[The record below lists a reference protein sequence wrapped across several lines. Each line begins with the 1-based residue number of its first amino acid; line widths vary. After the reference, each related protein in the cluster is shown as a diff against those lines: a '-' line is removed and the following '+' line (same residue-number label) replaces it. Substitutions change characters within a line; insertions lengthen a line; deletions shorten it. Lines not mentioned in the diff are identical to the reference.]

1 MRKDLGD
8 LKFHFVE
15 DSVHWWHDIYMS
27 DDGPIDLRIEEARR
41 RVLATLV
48 EPLVSTDIDTV
59 VYRLDEAYQFLLYDT
74 RVGESSAEA
83 VEIYNAWPFP
93 HRLNADMGPQDTRG
107 TWMQAENFRRFFE
120 VGFDPFAAIIE
131 RLHEVGKQ
139 AFLKL
144 RMNDMHVAAHWFD
157 HATGRAR
164 ATRFQLSHPEYMLG
178 YRSSHYPSPSESAL
192 DYAHEEYR
200 QHRLAIIE
208 EIGERYDLDG
218 LELNYCRGY
227 RLFRDDEI
235 EAGRE
240 HMIDFLGK
248 AKTIL
253 HRIGER
259 RGRPIKLV
267 IRFHIDAP
275 VQASQAMEFDRGL
288 DVLRCIRE
296 GVVDAVVPVAPVAS
310 VEPDRHLPRFV
321 DAARDT
327 PCEVY
332 AGARNCNHDDI
343 ARRPVTRELMRTAI
357 GAWAD
362 CGVDGIYLWWPR
374 VDPEHA
380 NWDMLKELRN
390 TCAMNC
396 GDKHYVVSEE
406 VPVALQPGDN
416 AIRFK
421 VVDDLPRAAAEGRVE
436 EVRLKMLISNLRP
449 GDELEYRLN
458 GRPIQPDAFL
468 KPLAPSV
475 WYVFGALTA
484 VLRGD
489 ALPVRGR
496 NELTVVVQARD
507 PSSETAASELVL
519 RSVELTARF
528 AEGAGATTRCA

>member
-1 MRKDLGD
+1 ME

-15 DSVHWWHDIYMS
+15 DSVQWWHDVYMS
-27 DDGPIDLRIEEARR
+27 DDGPADLRIEEAKRR
-41 RVLATLV
+41 ILATFV
-48 EPLVSTDIDTV
+48 EPLVATDIDTV

-74 RVGESSAEA
+74 KVGESSADA
-83 VEIYNAWPFP
+83 VETYNAWPFP
-93 HRLNADMGPQDTRG
+93 HRLNVEMGPQDTRG
-107 TWMQAENFRRFFE
+107 TWIQAENFRRFFE

-144 RMNDMHVAAHWFD
+144 RMNDLHVGGWWFD

-164 ATRFQLSHPEYMLG
+164 ATRFQLTHPEYMVG
-178 YRSSHYPSPSESAL
+178 YRCRFDAVPPNCAL

-208 EIGERYDLDG
+208 EIAARYDLDG

-227 RLFRDDEI
+227 RLFRENEM

-240 HMIDFLGK
+240 HMVDFLGK
-248 AKTIL
+248 AKKIL
-253 HRIGER
+253 QRIGER

-267 IRFHIDAP
+267 IRFHMDVP
-275 VQASQAMEFDRGL
+275 EQAEQSMEFNRGL

-296 GVVDAVVPVAPVAS
+296 GVVDAVVPVGPVAGL
-310 VEPDRHLPRFV
+310 EPDRHLPRFV
-321 DAARDT
+321 DEARDT

-332 AGARNCNHDDI
+332 AGARNCNHDHAAPHPVTGD
-343 ARRPVTRELMRTAI
+343 AVPRPVTRELMRTAI
-357 GAWAD
+357 CAWAE

-374 VDPEHA
+374 IDPEHA

-390 TCAMNC
+390 SSAMSY

-406 VPVALQPGDN
+406 VPLALGPGDN

-421 VVDDLPRAAAEGRVE
+421 VVDDFRGAADIERIE
-436 EVRLKMLISNLRP
+436 EVRLKLLVWNLRH

-458 GRPIQPDAFL
+458 GHAIPPDAFL
-468 KPLAPSV
+468 KPVTASV
-475 WYVFGALTA
+475 WYVFGTVTA
-484 VLRGD
+484 SLKGD
-489 ALPVRGR
+489 TLPVQGR
-496 NELTVVVQARD
+496 NELTVVVRARD
-507 PSSETAASELVL
+507 PDSASAGRELTL
-519 RSVELTARF
+519 WSLELTARY
-528 AEGAGATTRCA
+528 AER